1 MASHLVI
8 TLSLISYLFLFTSSS
23 SSASRIILPSD
34 SQKVSVGLYYES
46 LCPYSANFIINYLD
60 KLFETDLISI
70 VDLKL
75 VPWGNAKLRGNNT
88 FDCQVMVFLDSSIL
102 WIVCLPLYFFFFKL
116 FFVWLIAIQLLGTVY
131 LYYLTIFPYGLDL
144 FTCINWERQNC
155 TFHSSFVLVGM
166 Y

>member
-88 FDCQVMVFLDSSIL
+88 FDCQVMDFLDSSIL
-102 WIVCLPLYFFFFKL
+102 WIVCLPLYFFFYIIIFCLINRNSIAWNCILIL
-116 FFVWLIAIQLLGTVY
+116 FDNFPVWVGLIY
-131 LYYLTIFPYGLDL
+131 LY
-144 FTCINWERQNC
+144 
-155 TFHSSFVLVGM
+155 
-166 Y
+166 

>member
-1 MASHLVI
+1 MASNIVI
-8 TLSLISYLFLFTSSS
+8 TLSLISCLFLFTSSS
-23 SSASRIILPSD
+23 SSASSIILPSD

-88 FDCQVMVFLDSSIL
+88 FDCQVIVFLNSTIL
-102 WIVCLPLYFFFFKL
+102 WIVCLSFFVF
-116 FFVWLIAIQLLGTVY
+116 FFVWWITIQLLGAVY

-144 FTCINWERQNC
+144 FTCIENVKILL
-155 TFHSSFVLVGM
+155 FIILFV
-166 Y
+166 

>member
-1 MASHLVI
+1 MASNIVI
-8 TLSLISYLFLFTSSS
+8 TLSLISCLFLFTSSS
-23 SSASRIILPSD
+23 SSASSIILPSD

-88 FDCQVMVFLDSSIL
+88 FDCQVMVFLNSTIL
-102 WIVCLPLYFFFFKL
+102 WIVCLSFFFFCLINHNSIAWSCILIL
-116 FFVWLIAIQLLGTVY
+116 FDNFPIWVGLIY
-131 LYYLTIFPYGLDL
+131 LY
-144 FTCINWERQNC
+144 WERQNC
-155 TFHSSFVLVGM
+155 TFHYSFCFGEYVLT
-166 Y
+166 